1 LIEKQS
7 VHVRNVLSQFLE
19 QHVKVVIDQ
28 FPIAHQTLI
37 AMVAFV
43 KIINANMYVV
53 NQVTVQLEKDASI
66 MLVLFHVQVM
76 VNVEKIKLVLAELA
90 CWDVEVIVIVQA
102 IKLVSIINVKIH
114 VSEKEFVDQM
124 LNVQLRII
132 KHLVN
137 VHQHLNQIQHQIK
150 DVFVFQTLAEHQKIA
165 AKISCVSLENVIF
178 HVKTTMFVQLVKDV
192 SIICAQKSAIQI
204 TIAYLEK
211 FVMKVAFVF
220 LDVLPML
227 IVLTLKFVSNQNVNV
242 LKDTLT
248 HLKDALI
255 LMNVLIKFV
264 ILLQFVKMFLA
275 HSNVV
280 VHQTQSE
287 ILTMVKDVVNQLN
300 VIKIMIVLIISHVKM
315 ENVSIHV
322 Q

>member
-90 CWDVEVIVIVQA
+90 CWDVEVIVTVQA

-192 SIICAQKSAIQI
+192 SIVCAQKSAIQI